1 MNFQVND
8 TFFKVNLD
16 LSDNLLIKSFNKNYE
31 VLYSQKN
38 MNTLVNEIYEEGDFI
53 FIDKNVY
60 NLDQICFN
68 KILKDE
74 YIYIYDALEENK
86 DMKNILKL
94 IDILYNKK
102 ITKNNKLIVIGGG
115 ITQDVGGFAAAI
127 YKRGLNWILIPTTIL
142 SMTDSCIGSKVNVN
156 HNSKNMLGLFAAPN
170 KIYISNYF
178 LKSLDK
184 DDIISGIGEAIKLSL
199 IGGEKIYNLLK
210 KKLEINDYIGIIKL
224 ASLVKKEII
233 EFDEFENSERKV
245 LNYGHSLG
253 HAIESTTNYLIP
265 HGIAIMIGM
274 YIKNKLFHGNK
285 YQDINELI
293 IKLINKK
300 FFDIEFNYNIFF
312 EHLLSD
318 KKNKGNNICFIVLE
332 EIGLSKFVYKKKE
345 AVFENMKT
353 IFEELFR
360 IVV

>member
-1 MNFQVND
+1 MNFQVNNIS
-8 TFFKVNLD
+8 FSVNLD
-16 LSDNLLIKSFNKNYE
+16 LSDNLSIKSFNKDYE
-31 VLYSQKN
+31 VLYSQKT
-38 MNTLVNEIYEEGDFI
+38 MNELVNEIYEEGDFI

-60 NLDQICFN
+60 DLDSLFLS
-68 KILKDE
+68 KILNSGYM
-74 YIYIYDALEENK
+74 YIYNAIEENK
-86 DMKNILKL
+86 NMENILKL
-94 IDILYNKK
+94 IDVLYNKK

-127 YKRGLNWILIPTTIL
+127 YKRGLHWILIPTTVL

-170 KIYISNYF
+170 KIYISDYF
-178 LKSLDK
+178 LKSLEK

-199 IGGEKIYNLLK
+199 IGGEKIYELFKEKLK
-210 KKLEINDYIGIIKL
+210 INDYIGIIKL

-245 LNYGHSLG
+245 LNYGHSVG
-253 HAIESTTNYLIP
+253 HAIESTTNYFIP

-274 YIKNKLFHGNK
+274 YIKNKLFHGDK
-285 YQDINELI
+285 FKDINELI
-293 IKLINKK
+293 INLINKK

-312 EHLLSD
+312 EHLMSD
-318 KKNKGNNICFIVLE
+318 KKNKGDNICFIVMQ
-332 EIGLSKFVYKKKE
+332 EIGKSVFIYKKKE
-345 AVFENMKT
+345 EVINNMKN

-360 IVV
+360 KVI